1 MDPDE
6 ILQTVYA
13 KNTKVLFKSFL
24 ILIEDLNNDHLR
36 NFEKLRNSI
45 PEEYHALLDQADYF
59 DQKKL
64 QYLRK
69 KILDLGNDS
78 IRTAEDSFE
87 NFTISF
93 KF

>member
-1 MDPDE
+1 MDADTA
-6 ILQTVYA
+6 LSSTYS

-24 ILIEDLNNDHLR
+24 ILIEDLHRDHCI
-36 NFEKLRNSI
+36 NFAKLRDHI
-45 PEEYHALLDQADYF
+45 PEDYHPLIDVADYF
-59 DQKKL
+59 DQHKL

-69 KILDLGNDS
+69 KILDMGNES
-78 IRTAEDSFE
+78 IRSTANDFE

>member
-1 MDPDE
+1 MNADKA
-6 ILQTVYA
+6 IQSVYS
-13 KNTKVLFKSFL
+13 KNTKLLFKSFL
-24 ILIEDLNNDHLR
+24 IMIEDLNNDHLR
-36 NFEKLRNSI
+36 NFEKLRKAI
-45 PEEYHALLDQADYF
+45 PEEYHNLLDQADYF

-78 IRTAEDSFE
+78 IRTTEDSFE

>member
-6 ILQTVYA
+6 SLQALYA

-24 ILIEDLNNDHLR
+24 ILIEDLNDDHLR
-36 NFEKLRNSI
+36 NFEKLRNAI
-45 PEEYHALLDQADYF
+45 PEEYHALLSQADYF

-78 IRTAEDSFE
+78 IRTAENSFE

>member
-1 MDPDE
+1 MNAGKA
-6 ILQTVYA
+6 LNSTHS

-24 ILIEDLNNDHLR
+24 ILIEDLHKDHCI
-36 NFEKLRNSI
+36 NFSKLKDSI
-45 PEEYHALLDQADYF
+45 PEEYHDTLRMADYF
-59 DQKKL
+59 DQHKL

-69 KILDLGNDS
+69 KILDMGNES
-78 IRTAEDSFE
+78 IRSTSNDLE

>member
-1 MDPDE
+1 MDPDQS
-6 ILQTVYA
+6 LQALYA

-24 ILIEDLNNDHLR
+24 ILIEDLNDDHLR
-36 NFEKLRNSI
+36 NFEKLRRVI
-45 PEEYHALLDQADYF
+45 PKEYHAILDQADYF

>member
-6 ILQTVYA
+6 SLQALYA

-24 ILIEDLNNDHLR
+24 ILIEDLNDDHLR
-36 NFEKLRNSI
+36 NFEKLRGAI
-45 PEEYHALLDQADYF
+45 PKEYHALLNQADYF

-78 IRTAEDSFE
+78 IRTAENSFE